1 MVVVVRGV
9 VSYGRCGVLVV
20 SYVRCGERVVSYGRC
35 GEKSSQLW
43 WLR

>member
-9 VSYGRCGVLVV
+9 VSYGRCGELVV
-20 SYVRCGERVVSYGRC
+20 SYVRCGEWVVSYGRC